1 MDFLK
6 TTSSGDNSNA
16 TSNGNSSD
24 SRLLFGPQLRYY
36 LPINSPQSFFL
47 GAVSDFGNSNTDI
60 VVDGKTQK
68 VSTNIKSIGFGPGY
82 TIFPIIVSQWKHKQN
97 ITLALRT
104 ARLILQVLIK
114 QPILKQ
120 MLLILWSVLATILV
134 DNILKHLIPAGSYS
148 SSLKT
153 LAR

>member
-36 LPINSPQSFFL
+36 LPINSSQSFFL
-47 GAVSDFGNSNTDI
+47 GAVSGFGNSNTDI
-60 VVDGKTQK
+60 VMDGKPQK

-82 TIFPIIVSQWKHKQN
+82 TIFSNNCIALEAHVKYNLGSTKSSVDIAGINQTTNSKTNAFDFVVGVSYYFG
-97 ITLALRT
+97 R
-104 ARLILQVLIK
+104 
-114 QPILKQ
+114 
-120 MLLILWSVLATILV
+120 
-134 DNILKHLIPAGSYS
+134 
-148 SSLKT
+148 
-153 LAR
+153 